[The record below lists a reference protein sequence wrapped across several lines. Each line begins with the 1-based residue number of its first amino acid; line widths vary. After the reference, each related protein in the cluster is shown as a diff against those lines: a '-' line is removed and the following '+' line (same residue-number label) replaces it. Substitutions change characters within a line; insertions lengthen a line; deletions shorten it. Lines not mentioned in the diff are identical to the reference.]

1 MLDFLKEDV
10 SIIIIF
16 VINIALFIS
25 VIISSARIN
34 RINKNTKEFMRK
46 LGDGKDIKEDINKYM
61 ERIIDLEAGLSETN
75 THCNKIEN
83 QMKDCVQKV
92 GVVRY
97 NAYKDAGKDL
107 SFAVALLDEKN
118 NGVIFNGIYS
128 REMSNI
134 YAKPIVNGKSK
145 YTLIKEEEQ
154 ALKKAMNEEKSEE
167 ENK

>member
-10 SIIIIF
+10 SIIILF

-25 VIISSARIN
+25 VIISNARIN
-34 RINKNTKEFMRK
+34 RINKSTKEFMRK
-46 LGDGKDIKEDINKYM
+46 LGDGKDIKEDINSYM
-61 ERIIDLEAGLSETN
+61 ERIIDLEVALSETN

-83 QMKDCVQKV
+83 QMKSCVQKI

-107 SFAVALLDEKN
+107 SFAVALLDEN
-118 NGVIFNGIYS
+118 NSGVVFNGIYS

-154 ALKKAMNEEKSEE
+154 ALRKAMNEEENE
-167 ENK
+167 QENK